1 MSDLLN
7 KTVGSIFAISIAFL
21 HVVSYVHGQSS
32 SVLRVMSYNIHHGE
46 GSDGKVDLE
55 RQAAVIRQV
64 DPDIVFLQEVDEKTK
79 RTGGIDQ
86 TSVLGELTKM
96 HGRFAHQ
103 LDYEGGRYGQAILS
117 KKLLPELQV
126 HWLPGMPDRE
136 RRIAGAISLEW
147 NDHPLV
153 IVTTHLH
160 NNQNE
165 LRLQQAQHLVEIF
178 RKTPEYRDRL
188 IVLGGDMNAVPSSNP
203 IQVLSQS
210 FGNAASSN
218 NESPTFP
225 VSKPERQ
232 LDYLFFAP
240 SGRFRVR
247 SWKVID
253 ERIASD
259 HLPVVAELEI
269 IPKTP

>member
-1 MSDLLN
+1 MSHLPTRTL
-7 KTVGSIFAISIAFL
+7 GSIFTIAIAFAC
-21 HVVSYVHGQSS
+21 VVSSVHGQAS

-46 GSDGKVDLE
+46 GADGKVDLD
-55 RQAAVIRQV
+55 RQAAVIRQI
-64 DPDIVFLQEVDEKTK
+64 DPDIVFLQEVDDKTR

-86 TSVLGELTKM
+86 TSVLSELTKM

-117 KKLLPELQV
+117 KSPLPELRV
-126 HWLPGMPDRE
+126 HWLPGKPDRE

-147 NDHPLV
+147 NDQSLV
-153 IVTTHLH
+153 LVTTHLH
-160 NNQNE
+160 HNQNE
-165 LRLQQAQHLVEIF
+165 LRLEQAKHLVEIF
-178 RKTPEYRDRL
+178 RNTPEYRDPL
-188 IVLGGDMNAVPSSNP
+188 ILLGGDMNAVPSSNP

-210 FGNAASSN
+210 FGNAASSDKD
-218 NESPTFP
+218 SPTFP

-232 LDYLFFAP
+232 LDYIFFAP
-240 SGRFRVR
+240 SDRFRIR

-269 IPKTP
+269 IPKSP